1 MILPGEVFFL
11 AGDFSTVLA
20 GELSTLFAG
29 DFDTVLA
36 GDLSTLFA
44 GDFDTVLAGDFDTV
58 LAGDLTLF
66 FLVFGAFLADWVGC
80 LLAVLFFRLPFL
92 TIFFRFSGL

>member
-36 GDLSTLFA
+36 GDLIL
-44 GDFDTVLAGDFDTV
+44 L
-58 LAGDLTLF
+58 

>member
-1 MILPGEVFFL
+1 MILPGEDFFW
-11 AGDFSTVLA
+11 AGDFSTL
-20 GELSTLFAG
+20 
-29 DFDTVLA
+29 LA
-36 GDLSTLFA
+36 GDLSTLF
-44 GDFDTVLAGDFDTV
+44 AGDFDTV